1 MKLLIVLIL
10 AMNLVTGVRHYI
22 QTAAIAS
29 ELASLDAPSAIVPDD
44 GYTDDEVTDLSVD
57 EVVGTWELFYC
68 EMDGESAYCDEDS
81 AFYQTLT
88 FSGDG
93 TVVLTEYSYGERS
106 YHLSL
111 PVEDYH
117 GCLIFELDD
126 KDVLPESV
134 ARKQYLMLDTIEEDG
149 RLHMTVMLMFYSSEG
164 FIENSYT
171 MMFEKV

>member
-1 MKLLIVLIL
+1 M
-10 AMNLVTGVRHYI
+10 
-22 QTAAIAS
+22 
-29 ELASLDAPSAIVPDD
+29 
-44 GYTDDEVTDLSVD
+44 
-57 EVVGTWELFYC
+57 
-68 EMDGESAYCDEDS
+68 
-81 AFYQTLT
+81 
-88 FSGDG
+88 
-93 TVVLTEYSYGERS
+93 
-106 YHLSL
+106 SL